1 MRRVSVSLA
10 LLLAGAIPAAGP
22 AAAQAPRQI
31 AEFGAW
37 TAFAYEQ
44 KGAQVCY
51 VASRATSEKG
61 GPKGREGGR
70 EGGREAF
77 VLVTHRPA
85 DKAWGEVSIVPGYV
99 YRKDD
104 EPTARIGSDSFT
116 LFAKEDSAWARDED
130 DPRLVEAMKRGTEM
144 VVTGTPSRGSEST
157 DSFSL
162 IGFTKAY
169 EAIDRACRR
178 R

>member
-1 MRRVSVSLA
+1 MMRVSVSLA
-10 LLLAGAIPAAGP
+10 GLLAGAALAAGP
-22 AAAQAPRQI
+22 AAAQTPRQI

-44 KGAQVCY
+44 RGGPVCY

-61 GPKGREGGR
+61 GPRGR

-77 VLVTHRPA
+77 LLVTHRPA
-85 DKAWGEVSIVPGYV
+85 EKTWGEVSIVPGYT

-104 EPTARIGSDSFT
+104 APTARIGNDSFT

-144 VVTGTPSRGSEST
+144 VVTGTPSRGSDST

-162 IGFTKAY
+162 MGFTKAY
-169 EAIDRACRR
+169 EAIDKACRR